1 MALGTSMWGLAKEF
15 LALFGCLCLVFNVL
29 LPAATLAL
37 QFVIYDAPE
46 QLTNWRASRA
56 QQHELR
62 RIEKRIEVLT
72 KRLQS
77 TTVSVLYTF

>member
-1 MALGTSMWGLAKEF
+1 MSMALSASMWGLAKEF

-37 QFVIYDAPE
+37 QFVVYDAPE
-46 QLTNWRASRA
+46 QFTKWRAFRA

-62 RIEKRIEVLT
+62 RIERRIGLLT
-72 KRLQS
+72 KRLQN
-77 TTVSVLYTF
+77 TTVSVL

>member
-1 MALGTSMWGLAKEF
+1 MALSASMWGLAKEF

-37 QFVIYDAPE
+37 QFVVYDAPE
-46 QLTNWRASRA
+46 QFTKWRASRA
-56 QQHELR
+56 QKHELR
-62 RIEKRIEVLT
+62 RIERRIELLA

-77 TTVSVLYTF
+77 TTVSVL